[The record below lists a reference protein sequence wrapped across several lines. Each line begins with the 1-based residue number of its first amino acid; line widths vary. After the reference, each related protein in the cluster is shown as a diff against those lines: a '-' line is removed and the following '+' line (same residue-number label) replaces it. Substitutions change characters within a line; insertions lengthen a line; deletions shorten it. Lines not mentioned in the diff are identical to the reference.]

1 MDWSQAGNMP
11 VSSAENQS
19 INGDL
24 YEKMLIFK
32 IKIQNAGFVNICPR
46 LGTNVSATHVC
57 NYFDFENQLFFR
69 IGLS

>member
-1 MDWSQAGNMP
+1 MDLSQAGNMP

-24 YEKMLIFK
+24 YEKMMIFK

-46 LGTNVSATHVC
+46 LGTYHALLHMQVP
-57 NYFDFENQLFFR
+57 FFHLGER
-69 IGLS
+69 